1 MYVCGR
7 TRQLYVDLLTNN
19 TDDGYGVFLW
29 TCVEYPIAMIC
40 ASGPTLKA
48 LFLHFF
54 PSASSTRDYA
64 SASSPAPPIGGKF
77 SSRKESFLA
86 GSKKGGS
93 AWSMASLSRG
103 FQSRTD
109 HENETSDEQL
119 EREIAQLQKRN
130 QGWGPYST
138 TFEID
143 DGTASSKSAGG
154 FGSQG
159 EDRRA
164 HGQGRDGKKYMT
176 TVTSTELGKAHTT
189 VTTSESREDLP
200 CHVPEYALPMPP
212 TESNPPR
219 SPRPVLSTMTTA
231 SWDFQLPTIDLG
243 DLLGRQAAQTHSNFH
258 TQTNTNSTTD
268 TATTHTAL
276 TAPTYEPADTARNS
290 TGQSSDRDRE
300 KNRTNHHS
308 VVLDPHEWKTSNSPT
323 ASEEEEK
330 GSGHGLEHRDSGER
344 SESRV
349 GQSWLEDEEMG
360 TGGLLELAGPPHP
373 VGGGR

>member
-1 MYVCGR
+1 
-7 TRQLYVDLLTNN
+7 
-19 TDDGYGVFLW
+19 
-29 TCVEYPIAMIC
+29 MIC

-48 LFLHFF
+48 LYQHFF
-54 PSASSTRDYA
+54 PSASSSRGYA
-64 SASSPAPPIGGKF
+64 SASSPAPPGGGRF
-77 SSRKESFLA
+77 SSRKKSFPA

-103 FQSRTD
+103 LQSRTD
-109 HENETSDEQL
+109 RENDTSDEQL

-143 DGTASSKSAGG
+143 DGTSSYKSAGG
-154 FGSQG
+154 FGSEGPERSLQG
-159 EDRRA
+159 
-164 HGQGRDGKKYMT
+164 GKNYMT

-200 CHVPEYALPMPP
+200 YHVPEYALPMPP
-212 TESNPPR
+212 TGSSQPG

-231 SWDFQLPTIDLG
+231 AWDFQLPTIDLG
-243 DLLGRQAAQTHSNFH
+243 DLLGRQAVQSQTQAH
-258 TQTNTNSTTD
+258 TQTTTTTTHPALTTPTSEAFESAPNSTT
-268 TATTHTAL
+268 
-276 TAPTYEPADTARNS
+276 
-290 TGQSSDRDRE
+290 QSSNRE
-300 KNRTNHHS
+300 KNRTNHNS

-323 ASEEEEK
+323 ASEEER
-330 GSGHGLEHRDSGER
+330 GSGHGGER

-360 TGGLLELAGPPHP
+360 TGNLLNLAGPPHP
-373 VGGGR
+373 RRDEN